1 MPKYTLLT
9 VVQKALDSTN
19 SFEVDSI
26 DDTPE
31 AQAIAGFAEDV
42 YQDFISELPQEWH
55 YKERLL
61 SLESSLD
68 DTRPNYMKI
77 PDGVTKIKESK
88 VQYNIDK
95 EGGYEYKDIQYLYP
109 QDFLEL
115 TSNLQGETQVVEDYS
130 GTRYEIYNDR
140 MPKYFTTFDGD
151 HLAFDAFDL
160 SLENTLQET
169 KTRFIGSQEDQ
180 FHRVDDFIIPLPNDL
195 IASYVAMVKAKS
207 SEYLQGEPLVSDIR
221 KGTAGL
227 VKARMKNRVGGLETN
242 SRRKNYGRK

>member
-42 YQDFISELPQEWH
+42 YQDFISELGQEWQ

-68 DTRPNYMKI
+68 DTKPNYMKI
-77 PDGVTKIKESK
+77 PSGVTKIKESV
-88 VQYNIDK
+88 VQYNIDT
-95 EGGYEYKDIQYLYP
+95 EGGLKYQDIQYLYP
-109 QDFLEL
+109 QDFLEM
-115 TSNLQGETQVVEDYS
+115 TSYQHGSTQQVQDYS
-130 GTRYEIYNDR
+130 GTVYDIFNDR

-151 HLAFDAFDL
+151 NLAFDAFDL
-160 SLENTLQET
+160 SVENTLQET
-169 KTRFIGSQEDQ
+169 KTRFIGTQETP
-180 FHRVDDFIIPLPNDL
+180 FYRTDDFIIPLPNDL
-195 IASYVAMVKAKS
+195 LASYLAMVKAKA

-227 VKARMKNRVGGLETN
+227 VKARMKNRIGGVETY